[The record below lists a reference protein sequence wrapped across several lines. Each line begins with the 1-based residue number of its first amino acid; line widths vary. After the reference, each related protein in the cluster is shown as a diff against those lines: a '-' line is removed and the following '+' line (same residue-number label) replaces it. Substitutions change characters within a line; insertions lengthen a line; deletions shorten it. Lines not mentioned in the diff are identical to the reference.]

1 MQPFVAGTLVGAA
14 VFGASLGAA
23 CTGGGAGA
31 GGDTPN
37 PALTDVVY
45 EGAATDEALGALLEA
60 KLSNDP
66 TRAAN
71 FSWQSTGDSLP
82 LSPIAIFC
90 WHLGTATASLASSP
104 ARTRLSSTST
114 ATSPAP
120 PFLALPSTLDDRGA
134 AWHAPSFSKGPWD
147 RVTTSLAHALLDGV
161 PSAYAHGTP
170 LSGPGYFLVFSTS
183 KDPKLLRV
191 FTTATEYTPNAAAWQ
206 KITSTGD
213 LVHVVITNA
222 DFDQNRIAPSGGP
235 YQGAEISF
243 VFPTM

>member
-1 MQPFVAGTLVGAA
+1 MQRFIAGVLVGAA

-23 CTGGGAGA
+23 CSGGSAGA

-45 EGAATDEALGALLEA
+45 EGAATDEALGALLDA
-60 KLSNDP
+60 KLVNDP

-71 FSWQSTGDSLP
+71 FSWQSAGDSLP

-90 WHLGTATASLASSP
+90 WHLGSATASLAPSP
-104 ARTRLSSTST
+104 ARTRFSSTST
-114 ATSPAP
+114 ATSPTT
-120 PFLALPSTLDDRGA
+120 PFLASST
-134 AWHAPSFSKGPWD
+134 APREAGWLAPFPSKGPWD
-147 RVTTSLAHALLDGV
+147 RVTTSLAHALLDGI

-170 LSGPGYFLVFSTS
+170 LSGPGYLLVFSTS

-206 KITSTGD
+206 KITSTGE

-243 VFPTM
+243 IFPTM